1 MDIKREIEKCELFIK
16 NVFQYKGFNN
26 AIIGISGGID
36 SAVIAAL
43 CCKALGPE
51 NVHGFLLPCG
61 TQPDI
66 KDSHLICDQLCIEHK
81 VIDINNAVEA
91 LIRLDQSVMEFDA
104 TRVGNIKARTRMIVL
119 YDQSAKYNGLVV
131 GTSNLTE
138 LMLGYFTLHG
148 DGACAIEPIGHL
160 YKTEIKQVAVELG
173 IPQQIIDKAPSA
185 GLWEG
190 QTDEEQIGASYET
203 IDYVLKRYYRLIT
216 DMVNCRSFEPYETYE
231 LVDNIADNTV
241 DIKIVDKIIS
251 MVKRNEFKSKPPTM
265 MRR

>member
-16 NVFQYKGFNN
+16 NVFQYKGFNK
-26 AIIGISGGID
+26 AIIGISGGLD

-43 CCKALGPE
+43 CCKALGSE
-51 NVHGFLLPCG
+51 NVYGYLLPYHLQIDASDAG
-61 TQPDI
+61 DFARQLKIHWEVINMGDI
-66 KDSHLICDQLCIEHK
+66 
-81 VIDINNAVEA
+81 V
-91 LIRLDQSVMEFDA
+91 DA
-104 TRVGNIKARTRMIVL
+104 TVKYLHTTDITRIGNIKARTRMIIL
-119 YDQSAKYNGLVV
+119 YDQSVEHNGLVV

-148 DGACAIEPIGHL
+148 DGACALEPIGHL
-160 YKTEIKQVAVELG
+160 YKTEVRQVAAELG

-231 LVDNIADNTV
+231 LIDNIADNTV

-251 MVKRNEFKSKPPTM
+251 MVKKNEFKSKPPTM